1 MRKAIN
7 ADPKNAD
14 ARYNLGV
21 ILQQLQRHEEAIAS
35 FRASLQMRAGADALL
50 NIGVSLHALGRY
62 AEALESYAQ
71 ALELDPG
78 AVEGHNNAGNAL
90 QALGRHEESL
100 AFYDRAIAANPGYV
114 LAHNNRGNALKA
126 IARYGEAIASY
137 RRALEIDPQ
146 DADAHHLI
154 GLTQLCLGEYAQGW
168 QGLEWRW
175 KTPGAPGPLRKLS
188 QPLWHGSEDLRGK
201 SILLQ
206 AEQGLGD
213 TIQFARYA
221 PLVAERGATVLLDLY
236 APLVPLMQGIPG
248 VSRVLAPSDPVP
260 PIHLQCPLLSLP
272 LAFGT
277 TLANIPPPISYV
289 SLNTSE
295 ASGRRAKIEG
305 GGVKLVG
312 LCWRGN
318 PGYVDDAQRG
328 IRFAELA
335 PLWSVPGVRFV
346 SLQRELIGD
355 EQTQASALRQFVH
368 PGEDFPSTAKMIA
381 ALDLVITVDTGW
393 LHWAG
398 SIGTPAW
405 ALLNFAPHWV
415 WLTERED
422 SPWYPSM
429 RLLRQAAPGEWGG
442 VIGRAARMLARLAP
456 LTL

>member
-1 MRKAIN
+1 MPRRSAPCARSCAIFRARRRAEMPGSAENRAAAGQLALQERSLRKAIN
-7 ADPKNAD
+7 AAPKNAD

-62 AEALESYAQ
+62 AEALESYGQ
-71 ALELDPG
+71 AGELDPG
-78 AVEGHNNAGNAL
+78 GVEGHNNAGNAL

-126 IARYGEAIASY
+126 IARYGEAIARC

-295 ASGRRAKIEG
+295 ASGRRAKIG
-305 GGVKLVG
+305 GGGGKLVG
-312 LCWRGN
+312 LCWRRSHCCVAGW
-318 PGYVDDAQRG
+318 GCRGEGEGGGGVGVVVGGGSGWVD
-328 IRFAELA
+328 
-335 PLWSVPGVRFV
+335 
-346 SLQRELIGD
+346 
-355 EQTQASALRQFVH
+355 
-368 PGEDFPSTAKMIA
+368 
-381 ALDLVITVDTGW
+381 
-393 LHWAG
+393 WAG

-422 SPWYPSM
+422 SPWYPRM

-442 VIGRAARMLARLAP
+442 VIGRAARM
-456 LTL
+456 